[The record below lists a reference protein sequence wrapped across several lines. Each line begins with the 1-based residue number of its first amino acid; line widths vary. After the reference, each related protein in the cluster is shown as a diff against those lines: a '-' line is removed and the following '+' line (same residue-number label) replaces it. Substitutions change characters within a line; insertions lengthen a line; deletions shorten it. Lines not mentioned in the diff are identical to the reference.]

1 MRGLCSVA
9 DFGKVGLHMP
19 PAWHSSDIGFSCFP
33 LAQNCL
39 SMQWRAPSIEV
50 AQVVLAKVGQ
60 PQNSN
65 RTEAGDCFHQRLR
78 AAFKSRHMLHQ
89 HSKCPALG
97 KVAATKYTKSR
108 CRLAGMCI
116 CGSTLGSFH
125 DQFVRA
131 IQPLFVK
138 GSSYKARAED
148 AMLVAKVTSIGGD
161 TMLWLHI
168 AMVNQRSWVLG
179 LLRLEPDPGD
189 YTQTLARR
197 AGHLALRACIGME
210 EIGDV
215 SDVWE
220 ALGVANG
227 FEVFRPL
234 DFQHPFEMTMFQIVD
249 DPRLLEE
256 FCPRQVEVELLLA
269 PKQFWA
275 GAAVEAPVPLAHDL
289 DFDGGEEVGDPDV
302 HEASHDWD
310 VSPMLSE
317 EEDDEE
323 SDFEDQWGS
332 STDDA
337 GASSDDLLYYSTA
350 PLYFRNSDV
359 K

>member
-9 DFGKVGLHMP
+9 DFGKVGIHMP
-19 PAWHSSDIGFSCFP
+19 PAWHSSGIGFSCFP
-33 LAQNCL
+33 LSHNCL

-50 AQVVLAKVGQ
+50 SQVVLAKVGQ
-60 PQNSN
+60 PQNN
-65 RTEAGDCFHQRLR
+65 TDEAGDCFHQRLR

-97 KVAATKYTKSR
+97 KVPATKYTKSR

-116 CGSTLGSFH
+116 CGSTLESFH
-125 DQFVRA
+125 DHFVCA
-131 IQPLFVK
+131 LQPLFVK

-189 YTQTLARR
+189 YTQALARR
-197 AGHLALRACIGME
+197 AGHLALRACRGLE
-210 EIGDV
+210 EIGDIP
-215 SDVWE
+215 DVWE
-220 ALGVANG
+220 ALGAANG

-234 DFQHPFEMTMFQIVD
+234 DLKHPFEITMFQIVD

-269 PKQFWA
+269 PRQFWA
-275 GAAVEAPVPLAHDL
+275 GASVEAPVPLPHDL
-289 DFDGGEEVGDPDV
+289 DIDGGEAIGDSDV
-302 HEASHDWD
+302 HEADLEWD
-310 VSPMLSE
+310 ASPMMSE

-323 SDFEDQWGS
+323 CDLEDQWE

-337 GASSDDLLYYSTA
+337 GASSDD
-350 PLYFRNSDV
+350 
-359 K
+359 